1 MALITLTTVEDAT
14 NPNPQMAAAQ
24 TQKLKTALARVDGL
38 RVVADESPPE
48 PGTKSGPGTVMGFAL
63 EVATSPHT
71 IAAVGVVLFEWL
83 KHSMGKSVQLVV
95 EGEKIL
101 IEGGS
106 QKRVEEL
113 VELLERKLG
122 PRA

>member
-1 MALITLTTVEDAT
+1 MALITLTTVEDAA

-38 RVVADESPPE
+38 RVVADEGSAE

-95 EGEKIL
+95 EGENIL

-122 PRA
+122 SRA